1 MAGRSRDDP
10 HILIWGAGEMVAL
23 LSKVETTREGQ
34 VWEQLLNPFGEILT
48 LRLLRIIRYKCE
60 TPGSF

>member
-10 HILIWGAGEMVAL
+10 HILIWAAGEMVAL

-34 VWEQLLNPFGEILT
+34 VWEQLLNSFGEILT
-48 LRLLRIIRYKCE
+48 LRLL
-60 TPGSF
+60 